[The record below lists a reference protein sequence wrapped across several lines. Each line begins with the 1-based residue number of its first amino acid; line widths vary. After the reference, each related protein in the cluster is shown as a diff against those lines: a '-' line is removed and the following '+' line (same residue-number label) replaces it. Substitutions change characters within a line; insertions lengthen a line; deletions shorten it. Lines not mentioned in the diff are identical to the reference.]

1 MTVKLEWPAKY
12 SDEVLDYEV
21 DWNAELEDGDAITG
35 TVEVEATNDVVVDTN
50 ETTAGVTRLRL
61 SGGTGVRS
69 RIDLLANTTSGQKIG
84 ARIALPIIERA

>member
-1 MTVKLEWPAKY
+1 MTITHQWPAKY

-35 TVEVEATNDVVVDTN
+35 TVEVETTNDVVVETN
-50 ETTAGVTRLRL
+50 ETVAGVTRLRL

-84 ARIALPIIERA
+84 ARIALPIIPRA